1 MGQAHFSSGCGLSIE
16 RTNNSAKDVKGVY
29 MGAMNDRLRKT
40 MLLLGG
46 NTGSFFLSAAA
57 LGTAAAATSC
67 NGAVAYEMLAAL
79 VLLRLVYVSLHR
91 PAKFLCSYS
100 IRTRLGNVF
109 KDEGQISIL
118 FLAAAY
124 ALQWSGVQSTIAT
137 FLGANLLLQMG
148 LVFFYRIILG
158 ALRKPDRTAS
168 VAQGKQRVI
177 MVGTGSR
184 AQAIVASILTSPE
197 MDTSIRGF
205 LDYHKTGLWRYRDIP
220 LLGHPDQVD
229 RICAAGQVDAVIL
242 AVEAED
248 ITRSRPLL
256 ATCEKMGIPICVVPD
271 SYKLVSMHAQPTHLN
286 GTPALLYRTVPS
298 DHWSLLVKNIFDKV
312 GAVIGLILSS
322 PLMLL
327 AATAI
332 KIDSKGPVLFKQKRC
347 GLNGRQFS
355 LYKFRTMCSDA
366 EKKKGQVQQL
376 NIMSGPVFKAK
387 KDPRVTRVGQH
398 LRKWSVDEIPQFL
411 NVLRG
416 EMSLVG
422 PRPPLPEEVARYEP
436 WQHRRLSVKPGVT
449 CLWQINGRN
458 HVDFEEWMRL
468 DLQYIDD
475 WSPWLDAKILA
486 KTLPAVI
493 KGTGAS

>member
-1 MGQAHFSSGCGLSIE
+1 MGYTHFSSRFGLSIE
-16 RTNNSAKDVKGVY
+16 RTNYSAKNGVGVH
-29 MGAMNDRLRKT
+29 MGAMNDRLRKLV
-40 MLLLGG
+40 LLLGG
-46 NTGSFFLSAAA
+46 NTGSFLLSAVA
-57 LGTAAAATSC
+57 LGVAAAATSC
-67 NGAVAYEMLAAL
+67 TGDVAYEMLAAV

-91 PAKFLCSYS
+91 PSQFLCSYS
-100 IRTRLGNVF
+100 IRTRLSSVF
-109 KDEGQISIL
+109 KDEGQMSIL

-124 ALQWSGVQSTIAT
+124 ALQWSGVQPTIVT
-137 FLGANLLLQMG
+137 FLGVNFLLQMG
-148 LVFFYRIILG
+148 LVFFCRTILG
-158 ALRKPDRTAS
+158 ALRKPAKTAS
-168 VAQGKQRVI
+168 VAQGKQRVLV
-177 MVGTGSR
+177 VGTGSQ
-184 AQAIVASILTSPE
+184 AQDIVDSILTSPE
-197 MDTSIRGF
+197 MGISIRGF

-220 LLGHPDQVD
+220 LLGHPDRVN

-248 ITRSRPLL
+248 TARSRQLF
-256 ATCEKMGIPICVVPD
+256 ATCEKMGIPVCVVLD
-271 SYKLVSMHAQPTHLN
+271 SYKHISMTAQPTHLN
-286 GTPALLYRTVPS
+286 GTPALLYRTFPS
-298 DHWSLLVKNIFDKV
+298 DHWSLLVKNIVDKV
-312 GAVIGLILSS
+312 GAVVGLILSA

-327 AATAI
+327 AAMAI

-355 LYKFRTMCSDA
+355 LYKLRTMCSDA

-376 NIMSGPVFKAK
+376 NMMSGPVFKAK
-387 KDPRVTRVGQH
+387 KDPRVTRVGRH

-416 EMSLVG
+416 QMSLVG
-422 PRPPLPEEVARYEP
+422 PRPPLPEEVTRYES

-449 CLWQINGRN
+449 CLWQVNGRN
-458 HVDFEEWMRL
+458 HVDFDEWMRL
-468 DLQYIDD
+468 DLQYIDN

>member
-1 MGQAHFSSGCGLSIE
+1 MG
-16 RTNNSAKDVKGVY
+16 V
-29 MGAMNDRLRKT
+29 MNDRLRKLV
-40 MLLLGG
+40 LLLGG
-46 NTGSFFLSAAA
+46 NTGSFLLSTVA

-67 NGAVAYEMLAAL
+67 TGEVAYEMLAAL

-91 PAKFLCSYS
+91 PSKFLCSYS
-100 IRTRLGNVF
+100 IRTRLSSVF
-109 KDEGQISIL
+109 KDEGQMSIL
-118 FLAAAY
+118 FLAASY
-124 ALQWSGVQSTIAT
+124 VLQWSGVQSTIVT
-137 FLGANLLLQMG
+137 FLAVNFLLQMG
-148 LVFFYRIILG
+148 LVFFCRMSLR
-158 ALRKPDRTAS
+158 ALRQPDKTAS

-177 MVGTGSR
+177 MVGTGSQ
-184 AQAIVASILTSPE
+184 AKAIVDSILTSPE
-197 MDTSIRGF
+197 MDASIRGF

-220 LLGHPDQVD
+220 LLGHPNQVN

-242 AVEAED
+242 AAETED
-248 ITRSRPLL
+248 VTRSSPLF
-256 ATCEKMGIPICVVPD
+256 ATCEKMGIPVCIVPD
-271 SYKLVSMHAQPTHLN
+271 SYKHVSMTAQPTHLN

-298 DHWSLLVKNIFDKV
+298 DHWPLLVKNIVDKL
-312 GAVIGLILSS
+312 GAVIGLILSA

-327 AATAI
+327 AAMAI
-332 KIDSKGPVLFKQKRC
+332 KIDSKGPILFKQKRC

-355 LYKFRTMCSDA
+355 LYKLRTMCSDA
-366 EKKKGQVQQL
+366 EKKKSQVQQL
-376 NIMSGPVFKAK
+376 NMMSGPVFKAK
-387 KDPRVTRVGQH
+387 EDPRVTRVGRH

-449 CLWQINGRN
+449 CLWQVNGRN
-458 HVDFEEWMRL
+458 HVDFDEWMRL
-468 DLQYIDD
+468 DLHYIDN